1 MNMKTTHTMAVLLSG
16 SAMLLAAQTVHAQ
29 TASAGQ
35 TEVTTAENV
44 SNFDDI
50 VVTARRRDESLIS
63 VPVVV
68 TAVTGETLENRA
80 VVNLD
85 GLSRIVP
92 QLLIGPQGGAVQGG
106 NISIRGI
113 AGPDSNPFGDQA
125 VSFTI
130 DGVQIA
136 KSSIRRMT
144 DFDVAQVEVLKG
156 PQALFFGKN
165 SMAGIVT
172 IRTNDPGDHLEVGAK
187 VGYELN
193 AREVRTEAFVS
204 APITESLGFRLAGQ
218 YSDMKGYL
226 IDQTPR
232 DSIYFSDPRNPDAT
246 NYGVRATLKFDP
258 GSNFDARFK
267 FNYGRVESN
276 GPQAAG
282 AFVSCPLGERQ
293 FSFLGAVIGDDAQC
307 GAGKFNVNAGY
318 GPVLATIPATT
329 DLYRSDGKNFQ
340 VQDQYLSSLVMNF
353 QPFDDITITS
363 ATGLYK
369 VVLEQCQN
377 YESSYAVILP
387 SCNTLNNRELSQ
399 ELNFLTDFD
408 GIFNV
413 SGGLYYSDVKAR
425 TASYTYLF
433 GGLFPLFD
441 SVIPGLGGP
450 DTPVQINNY
459 SFVMKGKAYSAF
471 IEGTFSITQQVE
483 LSGGVRY
490 SHEKKRLTDVRDG
503 GGLFAGFA
511 GGPNTTFLDD
521 STILTT
527 TPNAAG
533 ASLLKDRDSWK
544 NWSPEATLSYR
555 ASDDLTLFASYKQ
568 AFLSGSFNSSSV
580 NLFAPNVDLSYKPQT
595 IKGVEAG
602 VKARIGSDL
611 LVNAAAYTYKIN
623 DLQVVNFTNATSS
636 IRNAASAKVEGAEAD
651 FTWRTPLDNLSI
663 NGAVAYNNSK
673 YEDFATAPCYNGQ
686 SIALG
691 CNLNFSPAQN
701 NGAGGFEAQQLAG
714 QVIPRSPKWNIQG
727 GFNYDTPV
735 GAMHKLGLTGGFTH
749 SSSYLTDASND
760 PASRQK
766 AYTLFDAAVRFGPDD
781 AMWQVS
787 VIGRNLT
794 NKFIFVASPN
804 VPFTPLGDAGT
815 GTANGTLGD
824 RFAYLGRGR
833 EILLQV
839 AFKFGS

>member
-1 MNMKTTHTMAVLLSG
+1 MKNLKKIAILLSS
-16 SAMLLAAQTVHAQ
+16 SAVVSGVHPVFAQ

-35 TEVTTAENV
+35 SEAAAAENAT
-44 SNFDDI
+44 DDNMI
-50 VVTARRRDESLIS
+50 VVTARRRNESLIN
-63 VPVVV
+63 VPVVIS
-68 TAVTGETLENRA
+68 AVDGETLENRG

-130 DGVQIA
+130 DGVQVA

-172 IRTNDPGDHLEVGAK
+172 IRTNDPGDHLEAGVK
-187 VGYELN
+187 IGYELN
-193 AREVRTEAFVS
+193 AREMRTEGYVS
-204 APITESLGFRLAGQ
+204 VPITDSLGFRLAGQ
-218 YSDMKGYL
+218 YSDMQGYL

-232 DSIYFSDPRNPDAT
+232 DSIYFNDTRNPAAT

-258 GSNFDARFK
+258 ASNFDARFK
-267 FNYGRVESN
+267 FNYGRVDSN

-282 AFVSCPLGERQ
+282 AFVACPLGERQ
-293 FSFLGAVIGDDAQC
+293 FSFLGPVIGDNAQC
-307 GAGKFNVNAGY
+307 GAGKYNVNAGY

-329 DLYRSDGKNFQ
+329 DLFRSDGKNFQ

-353 QPFDDITITS
+353 RPSDDINITS
-363 ATGLYK
+363 ATGFYK
-369 VVLEQCQN
+369 VVLDQCQN

-387 SCNTLNNRELSQ
+387 SCNTLNNREFSQ
-399 ELNFLTDFD
+399 ELNFITEFD
-408 GIFNV
+408 SALNV
-413 SGGLYYSDVKAR
+413 SGGLYYGNVKAK

-441 SVIPGLGGP
+441 AVIPGLGGP
-450 DTPVQINNY
+450 NTPVQINNY
-459 SFVMKGKAYSAF
+459 SFAMKGQSYSAF
-471 IEGTFSITQQVE
+471 IQGTFKITPQIE

-490 SHEKKRLTDVRDG
+490 SYEKKRLTDVRDG

-511 GGPNTTFLDD
+511 GGPNTTFLDE
-521 STILTT
+521 STILSTT
-527 TPNAAG
+527 TNAFG
-533 ASLLKDRDSWK
+533 ASLLKDRDNWK
-544 NWSPEATLSYR
+544 NWSPEATLSFR
-555 ASDDLTLFASYKQ
+555 PNDDLTLFASYKQ
-568 AFLSGSFNSSSV
+568 GFLSGSFNSSSV
-580 NLFAPNVDLSYKPQT
+580 NLFAPNVDLSYDPQT
-595 IKGVEAG
+595 IKGFEAG
-602 VKARIGSDL
+602 VKARIGGDL

-623 DLQVVNFTNATSS
+623 DLQVVNYTNATSS
-636 IRNAASAKVEGAEAD
+636 IRNAASAKVEGFEAD
-651 FTWRTPLDNLSI
+651 FTWRAPLDGLSI
-663 NGAVAYNNSK
+663 NGAMAYNNSR

-701 NGAGGFEAQQLAG
+701 DGAGGFEAQQLAG

-735 GAMHKLGLTGGFTH
+735 GDMLKLGLTGGFTH

-766 AYTLFDAAVRFGPDD
+766 AYTLFDTAVRFGADD
-781 AMWQVS
+781 DKWQLS
-787 VIGRNLT
+787 VVGRNLT

-804 VPFTPLGDAGT
+804 VPFTPLGNAGT

-833 EILLQV
+833 EILLQI
-839 AFKFGS
+839 AFKFGG

>member
-1 MNMKTTHTMAVLLSG
+1 MTNKYIVPA
-16 SAMLLAAQTVHAQ
+16 LLASVATVLSAQPAIAQ
-29 TASAGQ
+29 EGTAGPQRS
-35 TEVTTAENV
+35 TEANV
-44 SNFDDI
+44 DEGAI
-50 VVTARRRDESLIS
+50 VVTARRRSETLIAT
-63 VPVVV
+63 PVVV
-68 TAVTGETLENRA
+68 SAVNQETIENRGI
-80 VVNLD
+80 VNLD
-85 GLSRIVP
+85 GIARVVP
-92 QLLIGPQGGAVQGG
+92 QLLIGPQGGSVQGG

-130 DGVQIA
+130 DGIQVA

-144 DFDVAQVEVLKG
+144 DFDVAQIEVLKG

-172 IRTNDPGDHLEVGAK
+172 IRTNDPGDHLEAGAK
-187 VGYELN
+187 IGYELN
-193 AREVRTEAFVS
+193 AREMRGEGYLSF
-204 APITESLGFRLAGQ
+204 PITDTIGFRLAGQ
-218 YSDMKGYL
+218 YSDMQGYL

-232 DSIYFSDPRNPDAT
+232 NSIYFNDSRNPEAT
-246 NYGVRATLKFDP
+246 NYGVRATLKFEP

-267 FNYGRVESN
+267 FNYGRVDSN

-282 AFVSCPLGERQ
+282 AFISCPLGERQ
-293 FSFLGAVIGDDAQC
+293 FSFLGPVIGDNAQC
-307 GAGKFNVNAGY
+307 GAGKYNVNAGY
-318 GPVLATIPATT
+318 GPVLATIPSTM
-329 DLYRSDGKNFQ
+329 DLFRSDGKNFQ
-340 VQDQYLSSLVMNF
+340 VQDQYLSSLTMNF
-353 QPFDDITITS
+353 RPSDELTFTS
-363 ATGLYK
+363 STGFYK
-369 VVLEQCQN
+369 VVLDQCQN

-387 SCNTLNNRELSQ
+387 SCNTLNNREWSQ
-399 ELNFLTDFD
+399 ELNFTTEFD
-408 GIFNV
+408 GRLNF
-413 SGGLYYSDVKAR
+413 SGGLYYGDVKAT

-441 SVIPGLGGP
+441 AVIPGLGGP
-450 DTPVQINNY
+450 NTPVQINNY
-459 SFVMKGKAYSAF
+459 SFTMKGRAYSAF
-471 IEGTFSITQQVE
+471 IEGTFKVTPQIE

-490 SHEKKRLTDVRDG
+490 SYEKKRLTDVRDG

-511 GGPNTTFLDD
+511 GGPNTTFLNA
-521 STILTT
+521 STILST
-527 TPNAAG
+527 TPNASG

-544 NWSPEATLSYR
+544 NWSPEAT
-555 ASDDLTLFASYKQ
+555 ASFRPNDDLTLFASYKQ
-568 AFLSGSFNSSSV
+568 GFLSGSFNSSSV

-595 IKGVEAG
+595 IKGFEAG
-602 VKARIGSDL
+602 VKARIAGN
-611 LVNAAAYTYKIN
+611 LVVSAAAYTYKIN
-623 DLQVVNFTNATSS
+623 NLQVVNFTNATSS
-636 IRNAASAKVEGAEAD
+636 IRNAASAKVEGFEAD
-651 FTWRTPLDNLSI
+651 FTWRAPLTGLTI
-663 NGAVAYNNSK
+663 NGAIAYNNSRYK
-673 YEDFATAPCYNGQ
+673 DFATAPCYNGQ
-686 SIALG
+686 TIALG

-735 GAMHKLGLTGGFTH
+735 SDTLKLGLTGGFTH

-766 AYTLFDAAVRFGPDD
+766 SYTLFDTAMRLGAKDD
-781 AMWQVS
+781 MWQVS

-804 VPFTPLGDAGT
+804 VPFTPLGNAGT

-839 AFKFGS
+839 AFKFGQ

>member
-1 MNMKTTHTMAVLLSG
+1 MKNMHKIAILLSSTAALWG
-16 SAMLLAAQTVHAQ
+16 VQPVFAQTTPAVP
-29 TASAGQ
+29 S
-35 TEVTTAENV
+35 EVEAAERT
-44 SNFDDI
+44 DDENAI
-50 VVTARRRDESLIS
+50 VVTARRRNESLIA

-68 TAVTGETLENRA
+68 SAVAGETLEDRG

-130 DGVQIA
+130 DGIQVA

-144 DFDVAQVEVLKG
+144 DFDVSQIEVLKG

-172 IRTNDPGDHLEVGAK
+172 IRTNDPSDHFEAGAK
-187 VGYELN
+187 IGYEHN
-193 AREVRTEAFVS
+193 AREMRAEGYVS
-204 APITESLGFRLAGQ
+204 LPITESLGFRFAGQ
-218 YSDMKGYL
+218 FSDMQGYL
-226 IDQTPR
+226 IDQTPQN
-232 DSIYFSDPRNPDAT
+232 SIYFNDSRNPEAT
-246 NYGVRATLKFDP
+246 NYGFRATLKFDP

-267 FNYGRVESN
+267 FNYGRVDSN
-276 GPQAAG
+276 GPQSAG
-282 AFVSCPLGERQ
+282 AFVSCPLGVRQ
-293 FSFLGAVIGDDAQC
+293 FSFLGPVIGDNAQC
-307 GAGKFNVNAGY
+307 GAGRYNVNAGY
-318 GPVLATIPATT
+318 GPVLATIPATI

-353 QPFDDITITS
+353 RPSENVTITS
-363 ATGLYK
+363 ATGYYK

-387 SCNTLNNRELSQ
+387 SCNVLNNRELSQ
-399 ELNFLTDFD
+399 ELNFVTDFD
-408 GIFNV
+408 GKLNF
-413 SGGLYYSDVKAR
+413 SGGLYYSNVNAK
-425 TASYTYLF
+425 TGSYTYLF

-441 SVIPGLGGP
+441 SIIPGLGGP
-450 DTPVQINNY
+450 NTPVQINNY
-459 SFVMKGKAYSAF
+459 KFTMKGQAYSAF
-471 IEGTFSITQQVE
+471 IESTFKITPELE
-483 LSGGVRY
+483 LSGGVRFSY
-490 SHEKKRLTDVRDG
+490 EKKRLTDVRDG
-503 GGLFAGFA
+503 GGLFSAFA
-511 GGPNTTFLDD
+511 GGPNTTILDN
-521 STILTT
+521 STILST
-527 TPNAAG
+527 TPNAFG

-555 ASDDLTLFASYKQ
+555 PNDDLTLFASYKQ
-568 AFLSGSFNSSSV
+568 GFLSGSFNSSSV
-580 NLFAPNVDLSYKPQT
+580 NLFAPDVDLSYKPQT
-595 IKGVEAG
+595 IKGFEAG
-602 VKARIGSDL
+602 VKARLDGNL
-611 LVNAAAYTYKIN
+611 VVNAAGYAYKIN

-636 IRNAASAKVEGAEAD
+636 IRNAASAKVEGFEAD
-651 FTWRTPLDNLSI
+651 FTWRAPLDGLTI
-663 NGAVAYNNSK
+663 NGAIAYNNSR

-701 NGAGGFEAQQLAG
+701 GGAGGFEAQQLAG

-727 GFNYDTPV
+727 GFNYDTPISDTL
-735 GAMHKLGLTGGFTH
+735 KLGLTGGLTH

-766 AYTLFDAAVRFGPDD
+766 SYTLLDAAVRFGAEDD
-781 AMWQVS
+781 KWEVS

-804 VPFTPLGDAGT
+804 VPFTPLGNAGT

-839 AFKFGS
+839 AFKFGN

>member
-1 MNMKTTHTMAVLLSG
+1 MKRVQKVTVLLCG
-16 SAMLLAAQTVHAQ
+16 SAALAGVQPALAQ
-29 TASAGQ
+29 SAPDVRSEAIEARE
-35 TEVTTAENV
+35 TPN
-44 SNFDDI
+44 DDAI
-50 VVTARRRDESLIS
+50 IVTARRREESLIA

-68 TAVTGETLENRA
+68 TAVAGEALQNRG

-113 AGPDSNPFGDQA
+113 SGPDSNPFGDQA

-187 VGYELN
+187 FGYELN
-193 AREVRTEAFVS
+193 AREMRAEGYFST
-204 APITESLGFRLAGQ
+204 PITDSLGFRLAGQ
-218 YSDMKGYL
+218 YSDMQGYL

-232 DSIYFSDPRNPDAT
+232 DSIYFADSRNPQAT
-246 NYGVRATLKFDP
+246 NYGVRATLKFEP
-258 GSNFDARFK
+258 ASNFDARFK
-267 FNYGRVESN
+267 FNYGRVDGN

-282 AFVSCPLGERQ
+282 AFVSCPLGVRQ
-293 FSFLGAVIGDDAQC
+293 FSFLGPVIGDNAQC

-318 GPVLATIPATT
+318 GPVLATIPATL
-329 DLYRSDGKNFQ
+329 DLFRSDGKNFQ

-353 QPFDDITITS
+353 RPSEKFTITS

-369 VVLEQCQN
+369 VVLDQCQN

-387 SCNTLNNRELSQ
+387 SCNTLNNKEYSQ
-399 ELNFLTDFD
+399 ELNLSTDLD
-408 GIFNV
+408 GPFNF
-413 SGGLYYSDVKAR
+413 SSGLYYSNIKAR
-425 TASYTYLF
+425 TQSYTYLF

-441 SVIPGLGGP
+441 AVIPGLGGP
-450 DTPVQINNY
+450 NTPVQINNY
-459 SFVMKGKAYSAF
+459 SFSMKGEAYSAF
-471 IEGTFSITQQVE
+471 VEGTFEITPQLE

-490 SHEKKRLTDVRDG
+490 SYEKKRLTDVRDG
-503 GGLFAGFA
+503 GGLFVGFA
-511 GGPNTTFLDD
+511 GGPNTTILDD
-521 STILTT
+521 TTILST
-527 TPNAAG
+527 TPNARG
-533 ASLLKDRDSWK
+533 ASLLKDHDSWK
-544 NWSPEATLSYR
+544 NWSPEATVSFR
-555 ASDDLTLFASYKQ
+555 PNDDLTLFASYKQ
-568 AFLSGSFNSSSV
+568 GFLSGSFNSSSV
-580 NLFAPNVDLSYKPQT
+580 ELFAPDVDLSYKPQT
-595 IKGVEAG
+595 IKGFEAG
-602 VKARIGSDL
+602 VKARLGRTL

-636 IRNAASAKVEGAEAD
+636 IRNAASAKVEGFEAD
-651 FTWRTPLDNLSI
+651 FTWRTPLDGLSI
-663 NGAVAYNNSK
+663 NGALAYNNSRYK
-673 YEDFATAPCYNGQ
+673 DFATAPCYNGQ
-686 SIALG
+686 TIALG

-714 QVIPRSPKWNIQG
+714 QVIPRSPKWNIQA
-727 GFNYDTPV
+727 GFNYDTPI
-735 GAMHKLGLTGGFTH
+735 GDQYKLGLTGGLTH

-766 AYTLFDAAVRFGPDD
+766 SYTLFDTSVRFGADD
-781 AMWQVS
+781 DMWQIS

-804 VPFTPLGDAGT
+804 VPFTPLGNAGT
-815 GTANGTLGD
+815 GTATGTLGD

-833 EILLQV
+833 EVLLQV
-839 AFKFGS
+839 AFKFGR

>member
-1 MNMKTTHTMAVLLSG
+1 MKKKYMVPA
-16 SAMLLAAQTVHAQ
+16 LLASIATVAGVQPAIAQEDA
-29 TASAGQ
+29 AGPRRN
-35 TEVTTAENV
+35 TEANV
-44 SNFDDI
+44 DEGAI
-50 VVTARRRDESLIS
+50 VVTARRRNETLIS
-63 VPVVV
+63 TPVVV
-68 TAVTGETLENRA
+68 SAVNQETIENRGI
-80 VVNLD
+80 VNLD
-85 GLSRIVP
+85 GIARVVP
-92 QLLIGPQGGAVQGG
+92 QLLIGPQGGSVQGG

-130 DGVQIA
+130 DGIQIA

-144 DFDVAQVEVLKG
+144 DFDVAQIEVLKG

-172 IRTNDPGDHLEVGAK
+172 IRTNDPGDRLEAGAK
-187 VGYELN
+187 IGYELN
-193 AREVRTEAFVS
+193 AREMRGEGYLSF
-204 APITESLGFRLAGQ
+204 PITDNIGFRLAGQ
-218 YSDMKGYL
+218 YSNMQGYL

-232 DSIYFSDPRNPDAT
+232 NSVYFNDSRNPEAT
-246 NYGVRATLKFDP
+246 NYGIRATLKFES

-267 FNYGRVESN
+267 FNYGRVDSN

-282 AFVSCPLGERQ
+282 AFVSCPLGVRQ
-293 FSFLGAVIGDDAQC
+293 FSFLGPVVGDNAQC
-307 GAGKFNVNAGY
+307 GAGKYNVNAGY
-318 GPVLATIPATT
+318 GPVLATIPSTM
-329 DLYRSDGKNFQ
+329 DLFRSDGKNFQ
-340 VQDQYLSSLVMNF
+340 VQDQYLSSLTMNF
-353 QPFDDITITS
+353 RPSDSFTITS
-363 ATGLYK
+363 STGFYK
-369 VVLEQCQN
+369 VALDQCQN

-399 ELNFLTDFD
+399 ELNFITEFYGPLNF
-408 GIFNV
+408 
-413 SGGLYYSDVKAR
+413 SGGLYYGDVKAR

-441 SVIPGLGGP
+441 AVIPGLGGP
-450 DTPVQINNY
+450 ATPVQINNY
-459 SFVMKGKAYSAF
+459 SFAMKGRAYSAF
-471 IEGTFSITQQVE
+471 IEGTFKITPQIE

-490 SHEKKRLTDVRDG
+490 SYEKKRLTDVRDG
-503 GGLFAGFA
+503 GGLFVGFA
-511 GGPNTTFLDD
+511 GGPNTTFLNA
-521 STILTT
+521 STVLSA
-527 TPNAAG
+527 TPNALG

-544 NWSPEATLSYR
+544 NWSPEATATFR
-555 ASDDLTLFASYKQ
+555 PNDDLTLFASYKQ
-568 AFLSGSFNSSSV
+568 GFLSGSFNSSSV

-595 IKGVEAG
+595 IKGFEAG
-602 VKARIGSDL
+602 IKARIASNL

-623 DLQVVNFTNATSS
+623 NLQVVNFTNATSS
-636 IRNAASAKVEGAEAD
+636 IRNAASAKVEGFEAD
-651 FTWRTPLDNLSI
+651 FTWRTALTGLTV
-663 NGAVAYNNSK
+663 NGAIAYNNSRYK
-673 YEDFATAPCYNGQ
+673 DFATAPCYNGQ

-735 GAMHKLGLTGGFTH
+735 SDTLKLGLTGGFTH

-766 AYTLFDAAVRFGPDD
+766 SYTLFDAAVRLGAEDD
-781 AMWQVS
+781 MWQLS

-804 VPFTPLGDAGT
+804 VPFTPLGNAGT

-833 EILLQV
+833 EVLLQL
-839 AFKFGS
+839 AFKFGQ

>member
-1 MNMKTTHTMAVLLSG
+1 MKNMHKLAILLGSAAVLPTVQPALAQTN
-16 SAMLLAAQTVHAQ
+16 SAEEVDTAAAQTV
-29 TASAGQ
+29 S
-35 TEVTTAENV
+35 
-44 SNFDDI
+44 DDDAI
-50 VVTARRRDESLIS
+50 VVTARRRDESSIA
-63 VPVVV
+63 VPVVL
-68 TAVTGETLENRA
+68 TAVAGETLVNRG

-130 DGVQIA
+130 DGVQVA

-144 DFDVAQVEVLKG
+144 DFDVAQIEVLKG

-172 IRTNDPGDHLEVGAK
+172 IRTNDPGDRLEAGAK
-187 VGYELN
+187 IGYELN
-193 AREVRTEAFVS
+193 AREMRAEGYVS
-204 APITESLGFRLAGQ
+204 LPITDSLGFRLAGQ
-218 YSDMKGYL
+218 YSDMQGYL
-226 IDQTPR
+226 IDETPR
-232 DSIYFSDPRNPDAT
+232 NSIYFNDSRNPEAT

-258 GSNFDARFK
+258 GTNFDARFK
-267 FNYGRVESN
+267 FNYGRVDSN

-282 AFVSCPLGERQ
+282 AFVSCPLGQRQ
-293 FSFLGAVIGDDAQC
+293 FSFLGPVIGDNARC
-307 GAGKFNVNAGY
+307 GAGRFNVNAGY

-329 DLYRSDGKNFQ
+329 ALFRSDGKNFQ
-340 VQDQYLSSLVMNF
+340 IQDQYLSSLVMNF
-353 QPFDDITITS
+353 RPSDSLTFTS
-363 ATGLYK
+363 ATGYYK

-387 SCNTLNNRELSQ
+387 SCNTLNNREFSQ
-399 ELNFLTDFD
+399 ELNFITDFD
-408 GIFNV
+408 GAFNF
-413 SGGLYYSDVKAR
+413 SGGLYYGDVKAR

-433 GGLFPLFD
+433 GGLFPLFNA
-441 SVIPGLGGP
+441 VIPGLGGP
-450 DTPVQINNY
+450 NTPVQINNY
-459 SFVMKGKAYSAF
+459 SFAMEGQAYSAF
-471 IEGTFSITQQVE
+471 IQGTFKITPELE

-490 SHEKKRLTDVRDG
+490 AYEKKRLTDVRDG
-503 GGLFAGFA
+503 GGLFTGFA
-511 GGPNTTFLDD
+511 GGPNTTFLTDA
-521 STILTT
+521 TRLTT
-527 TPNAAG
+527 TPNAFG

-555 ASDDLTLFASYKQ
+555 PNDDLTMFASYKQ
-568 AFLSGSFNSSSV
+568 GFLSGSFNSSSV
-580 NLFAPNVDLSYKPQT
+580 NLFAPRVDLSYRPQT
-595 IKGVEAG
+595 LKGFEAG
-602 VKARIGSDL
+602 VKARIGGDL
-611 LVNAAAYTYKIN
+611 LVNAAAYTYKID

-651 FTWRTPLDNLSI
+651 FTWRTPLDGLSI
-663 NGAVAYNNSK
+663 NGAVAYNNSRYK
-673 YEDFATAPCYNGQ
+673 DFATAPCYNGQ
-686 SIALG
+686 SIAQG
-691 CNLNFSPAQN
+691 CSLNFSPAQN

-727 GFNYDTPV
+727 GFNYNTPI
-735 GAMHKLGLTGGFTH
+735 GNSLKLGLTGGVTH

-760 PASRQK
+760 PASRQR
-766 AYTLFDAAVRFGPDD
+766 AYTLLDTAVRLGAEDD
-781 AMWQVS
+781 TWQVS
-787 VIGRNLT
+787 VIGNNLT

-804 VPFTPLGDAGT
+804 VPFTPLGNAGT

-839 AFKFGS
+839 SFKFGG